1 MVFQSWE
8 GSGPLHGQKVATPY
22 PSKDQL
28 QQKRS
33 IAQTMDTT
41 YVYDFVELFRQV
53 DVIFIT
59 SLFAVLSCDPIL
71 QSMFINLMHTGCH
84 ISMGQIC

>member
-1 MVFQSWE
+1 MYHEVEDPRTGEVSACQATYDYVVPSCKMVFESWE

-53 DVIFIT
+53 D
-59 SLFAVLSCDPIL
+59 
-71 QSMFINLMHTGCH
+71 
-84 ISMGQIC
+84 